1 MKHPI
6 ASYLLLT
13 CVMVA
18 PRVFSD
24 PTAVLREYA
33 AAATLSGP
41 VHLEK
46 GPDYL
51 SLSNPAMMQWD
62 IEVDVE
68 GDYATAI
75 VYSAAG
81 ASGQFTISVG
91 DKKQNILITAQRG
104 VFEQSILN
112 FDRSHMPELI
122 HLKSG
127 RQSIVLTATPAD
139 HEVHIRSVELTL
151 NDERLEL
158 GAKHARANT
167 NWLAESGYGVMFH
180 WTGQSAPRHGDP
192 LPYAEA
198 VERFD
203 VARFVKMVQ
212 QTGAAYVIFTV
223 DHRDPHCPAPLKSW
237 EQIHPGW
244 TTRRDLIGEIARA
257 LANLHVRLVLYIA
270 SPTLGKMG
278 EADAEVYL
286 DRHKRVL
293 MEMGDRYGVLV
304 SGYWLD
310 SWYQGKEKY
319 PKLSLRELLP
329 AVREGNPSRLVA
341 YNSWIYPVEIPWQD
355 YWAGEVGGIVNP
367 STQRFPTIGPA
378 QGLQSHMLLFLDAP
392 WVHSDRDADME
403 PPRFADA
410 ALIEFVRKSAAA
422 HAAVTLNMGI
432 FQDGTVGEK
441 TMQQIINL
449 RVAFRGH

>member
-1 MKHPI
+1 MRHPI
-6 ASYLLLT
+6 ATYLLLT
-13 CVMVA
+13 SLMVA
-18 PRVFSD
+18 PRVFSH
-24 PTAVLREYA
+24 PTAVLRGYA
-33 AAATLSGP
+33 AAAALSGP
-41 VHLEK
+41 VQLEK

-51 SLSNPAMMQWD
+51 SLSNPATMHWD
-62 IEVDVE
+62 IEVGVE
-68 GDYATAI
+68 GDYTAAI

-81 ASGQFTISVG
+81 ASGEFRLSVG
-91 DKKQNILITAQRG
+91 GKKQSIPIAEQRG

-112 FDRSHMPELI
+112 FDRSRMPELL
-122 HLKSG
+122 HLKPG
-127 RQSIVLTATPAD
+127 RQSVELIGTPAD
-139 HEVHIRSVELTL
+139 HEVHIRSVELAL
-151 NDERLEL
+151 NDKQLEL
-158 GAKHARANT
+158 GAKRARANT
-167 NWLAESGYGVMFH
+167 DWLAESGYGVMFH
-180 WTGQSAPRHGDP
+180 WTSQSSPRHGDP
-192 LPYAEA
+192 LPYAVA

-244 TTRRDLIGEIARA
+244 TTQRDLIGEIARA
-257 LANLHVRLVLYIA
+257 LAGVHVRLVLYIA

-278 EADAEVYL
+278 EADAQEYL

-293 MEMGDRYGVLV
+293 MEMGDRYGALV

-319 PKLSLRELLP
+319 PTLSLQELLP

-355 YWAGEVGGIVNP
+355 YWAGEVGGIVKP
-367 STQRFPTIGPA
+367 STQRFPTVGPA
-378 QGLQSHMLLFLDAP
+378 RGLQSQMLLFLDAP

-403 PPRFADA
+403 APRYSDA

-441 TMQQIINL
+441 TMQQIIKL
-449 RVAFRGH
+449 RVAVRGH